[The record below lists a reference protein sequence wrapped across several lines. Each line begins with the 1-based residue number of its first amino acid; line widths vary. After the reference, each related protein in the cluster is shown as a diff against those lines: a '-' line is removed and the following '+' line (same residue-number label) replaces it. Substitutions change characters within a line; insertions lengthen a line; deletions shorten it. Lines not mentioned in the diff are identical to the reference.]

1 MVNEPIYTTAILR
14 LAAEIPHDGRLASP
28 DASVERRSVVCGSR
42 VTVDVVL
49 GADDRVASLGLE
61 IRACALGQ
69 ASASLMAA
77 QAVGRNAA
85 ELVSAR
91 DDLAAWLAGRRDD
104 AGVWSGLDA
113 LAPARRH
120 SSRHAA
126 ILLPFEAVAAAATLA
141 ARKAAA

>member
-1 MVNEPIYTTAILR
+1 
-14 LAAEIPHDGRLASP
+14 
-28 DASVERRSVVCGSR
+28 

-49 GADDRVASLGLE
+49 GAAGRVTNLGLE
-61 IRACALGQ
+61 LRACALGQ

-77 QAVGRNAA
+77 HAVGRSAA

-104 AGVWSGLDA
+104 AGAWPGLDA

-120 SSRHAA
+120 SSRHAS